1 MTETTLTIA
10 NTLKTLVAT
19 VFPAVGFASAGT
31 PELAVQGKSLPAG
44 LRPPCVLILAGEGTY
59 MDSTLTRRQQFH
71 LILIDLLA
79 GSDDARTAA
88 ALGRFDALQ
97 ELFPPDGLQSGDIV
111 FIPESFRLLDCPD
124 ARAAACLTVAAL
136 SPSQETTASG
146 SGTTASAGSD
156 GTQF

>member
-1 MTETTLTIA
+1 MSTATLTVA
-10 NTLKTLVAT
+10 NTLKSIVAAS
-19 VFPAVGFASAGT
+19 FPAVGLASAST

-44 LRPPCVLILAGEGTY
+44 LTPPCVLILAGDGAYT
-59 MDSTLTRRQQFH
+59 DSTLTRRQQFH

-97 ELFPPDGLQSGDIV
+97 ELFPPEGMQSGDIV

-124 ARAAACLTVAAL
+124 ARAAACLTIAAL
-136 SPSQETTASG
+136 SPSQTATGSG
-146 SGTTASAGSD
+146 SGSTAAGSSATAS
-156 GTQF
+156 